1 MSDLT
6 ILRSFLAVY
15 RTGSVSRAAQ
25 QLQLAQ
31 PTVTLHVKSLEA
43 EIGRQL
49 FNRRPRGVE
58 PRNAAHELAG
68 AVSSHL
74 DALDE
79 VLFGEVIGR
88 SRRGGVLYIGG
99 PSEYVS
105 AVMLPALDELVER
118 GVRIRA
124 MLDVNE
130 PILSALSDGEVDLAI
145 LTESPVDPSIE
156 VSSQRME
163 EYVLVSSP
171 ARAAT
176 IGHILEGP
184 HGAEQLL
191 DEPLVAFAESLPLIR
206 DYWRN
211 VFNTQWVGSP
221 AIVANSLPALARL
234 VERGMGISVFP
245 RHMIAPSLRSGELV
259 ALLEPSLPPRNV
271 MYLAWRAGAM
281 ANPSIRTA
289 RELLERSSARAIH
302 APQA

>member
-1 MSDLT
+1 MSDLAL
-6 ILRSFLAVY
+6 LRSFLAVY

-49 FNRRPRGVE
+49 FVRRPRGVE

-68 AVSSHL
+68 AVSAHI

-88 SRRGGVLYIGG
+88 SRRGGVLFIGG

-105 AVMLPALDELVER
+105 AVVLPALDELIER

-124 MLDVNE
+124 MLDVNA
-130 PILSALSDGEVDLAI
+130 PILTALTEGEIDLAI
-145 LTESPVDPSIE
+145 LTESPDDPSIE

-163 EYVLVSSP
+163 EYVLVASP
-171 ARAAT
+171 DRAAA
-176 IGHILEGP
+176 IGHIDEGA

-191 DEPLVAFAESLPLIR
+191 DEPLIAFSESLPLIR
-206 DYWRN
+206 EYWRD
-211 VFNTQWVGSP
+211 VFDTQWVGSP

-234 VERGMGISVFP
+234 VERGIGISVFP
-245 RHMIAPSLRSGELV
+245 RHMISASLRAGTLV
-259 ALLEPSLPPRNV
+259 AVHEPALPPRNV
-271 MYLAWRAGAM
+271 LYLGWRVGAL

-289 RELLERSSARAIH
+289 RDLLDRSRR
-302 APQA
+302 